1 MAIEALATWLGA
13 PPGDDEIGEEMTERD
28 VRSQLYERHSTG
40 NVTVRGRRRRSA
52 YDAIPQMGDRGRGDR
67 LHGLEP

>member
-1 MAIEALATWLGA
+1 MAIQALATWLGV
-13 PPGDDEIGEEMTERD
+13 PPEDGETDEDMTERD

-40 NVTVRGRRRRSA
+40 NVTVRGRRRSIHNA
-52 YDAIPQMGDRGRGDR
+52 VPQMGDRGRGDR